1 METSPEDTNNT
12 ASPEKIL
19 NTSITDDKDI
29 KIGGIYLIKRSET
42 QLQPALIIQIR
53 SSAEISQE
61 KEYYVHYVGL
71 NRRLD
76 EWISQDKITDPTEA
90 EEEKNENSN
99 PGEKSSKGNS
109 AKTLKELSKDQIASL
124 DNTSAENSDRK
135 LTRNQKRRHDEINHV
150 QKTYAEMDPTT
161 AALGKFVFVKE
172 KVLSILVYSIDFS
185 REGA

>member
-1 METSPEDTNNT
+1 MESTSTEAKTT
-12 ASPEKIL
+12 ASPEKAL
-19 NTSITDDKDI
+19 NTSADDKDI
-29 KIGGIYLIKRSET
+29 KIGGVYLIKRSEN
-42 QLQPALIIQIR
+42 QLQPAQIIQIR
-53 SSAEISQE
+53 NTELNNE

-76 EWISQDKITDPTEA
+76 EWISQDRITDPTEA

-99 PGEKSSKGNS
+99 EKGSISKSS

-161 AALGKFVFVKE
+161 AALGKVFH
-172 KVLSILVYSIDFS
+172 SICFYILFS
-185 REGA
+185 

>member
-1 METSPEDTNNT
+1 METGAGDAKTVS
-12 ASPEKIL
+12 SPEKVL
-19 NTSITDDKDI
+19 NTSADDKDI
-29 KIGGIYLIKRSET
+29 KIGGVYLIKRSEN
-42 QLQPALIIQIR
+42 QLQPAQIIQQR
-53 SSAEISQE
+53 SVEGLSQ

-76 EWISQDKITDPTEA
+76 EWIGQDRITDPTEA

-99 PGEKSSKGNS
+99 PSEKTGKENS

-124 DNTSAENSDRK
+124 DNTQVENSDRK

-161 AALGKFVFVKE
+161 AALGK
-172 KVLSILVYSIDFS
+172 VLRLMEENLKLTIDFS
-185 REGA
+185 RKGA

>member
-1 METSPEDTNNT
+1 METSCGDVKNSC
-12 ASPEKIL
+12 SPEKTL
-19 NTSITDDKDI
+19 NISTDDKDI
-29 KIGGIYLIKRSET
+29 KLGSVYLIKRSEN
-42 QLQPALIIQIR
+42 QLQPAVIIQIR
-53 SSAEISQE
+53 TTEINQ

-76 EWISQDKITDPTEA
+76 EWIAQDRITDPTEV

-99 PGEKSSKGNS
+99 TGEKSSGNS

-161 AALGKFVFVKE
+161 AALGK
-172 KVLSILVYSIDFS
+172 I
-185 REGA
+185 

>member
-1 METSPEDTNNT
+1 METSPEEAKNT
-12 ASPEKIL
+12 ASIEKIL
-19 NTSITDDKDI
+19 NTSNTDDKI
-29 KIGGIYLIKRSET
+29 KIGGVYLIKRSET

-53 SSAEISQE
+53 SGEIIQD

-90 EEEKNENSN
+90 EEEKNESSN

-161 AALGKFVFVKE
+161 AALGKFVRKRFS
-172 KVLSILVYSIDFS
+172 SIYIGFIY
-185 REGA
+185 

>member
-1 METSPEDTNNT
+1 METNSGDAKKTS
-12 ASPEKIL
+12 SPEKIL
-19 NTSITDDKDI
+19 NTSTDDKDI
-29 KIGGIYLIKRSET
+29 KIGGVYLIKRCAG
-42 QLQPALIIQIR
+42 LAPAQIIQIR
-53 SSAEISQE
+53 STENNQ

-76 EWISQDKITDPTEA
+76 EWIAQDRITDPTEV

-99 PGEKSSKGNS
+99 PGEKLAKGNPNS

-161 AALGKFVFVKE
+161 AALGKVF
-172 KVLSILVYSIDFS
+172 ILIHSLQLIHVTY
-185 REGA
+185 

>member
-1 METSPEDTNNT
+1 METNSADAKNT
-12 ASPEKIL
+12 ASPEKSL
-19 NTSITDDKDI
+19 NTSSDDKDI
-29 KIGGIYLIKRSET
+29 KIGGVYLIKRSAE

-53 SSAEISQE
+53 TTEINQ

-76 EWISQDKITDPTEA
+76 EWIGQERITDPTEA
-90 EEEKNENSN
+90 EEERNENTN

-124 DNTSAENSDRK
+124 DNSSAENSDRK

-161 AALGKFVFVKE
+161 AALGK
-172 KVLSILVYSIDFS
+172 
-185 REGA
+185 